1 VNAAL
6 RKLAIRILGLV
17 IEGLGVSP
25 KQFEAYVEE
34 AEGSIGARYYHRSPG
49 EVVVGLHAHV
59 DWNLISIVHQHEI
72 GGLQV
77 LKDQQWYSIPPR
89 PDSFA
94 INVGDCLQVC
104 APISPT
110 RKKIVSIT
118 TCVAF

>member
-1 VNAAL
+1 MNVAL
-6 RKLAIRILGLV
+6 WKLAIRILGLV

-25 KQFEAYVEE
+25 KQFEAFVEE

-59 DWNLISIVHQHEI
+59 DWNLISIVHQHEV

-110 RKKIVSIT
+110 RKNKLYQ
-118 TCVAF
+118 